1 MLDVSSDVDG
11 IADFLSCLA
20 GLEKR
25 NSQLFKIL
33 SEKIK
38 LSAIKP
44 QLTKIADD
52 NEKHAK
58 ILESIS
64 QQIGN
69 SKIKIKECKIKLSL
83 VSKNIEDIFE
93 QIKNKK
99 EIPIKDLKDYL
110 KMLES
115 SGGASQYLL
124 IQAETFLLMP
134 NEINKFYG
142 MDSQKFNDLLNEM
155 VQDIEE
161 HILLSEEIKIRIEHE
176 LNKDKK
182 NHQII
187 KYQSPDAWLTP
198 THSQRNDI

>member
-1 MLDVSSDVDG
+1 MLDMSSDVDD
-11 IADFLSCLA
+11 IADFLTCLA

-25 NSQLFKIL
+25 NSQLFQIL
-33 SEKIK
+33 SARID
-38 LSAIKP
+38 LSSIKP

-52 NEKHAK
+52 NEKQAK
-58 ILESIS
+58 ILEGMS
-64 QQIGN
+64 QRIGN
-69 SKIKIKECKIKLSL
+69 SKIKTKECKIRLSL

-93 QIKNKK
+93 RVKNKK

-110 KMLES
+110 DMLES
-115 SGGASQYLL
+115 NGGASQYLL

-134 NEINKFYG
+134 NEINKSYG
-142 MDSQKFNDLLNEM
+142 MDSQKFNDLLSEM

-161 HILLSEEIKIRIEHE
+161 HILLSEEIKIIIEHE

-182 NHQII
+182 NHPVI

-198 THSQRNDI
+198 SHSQRNDM